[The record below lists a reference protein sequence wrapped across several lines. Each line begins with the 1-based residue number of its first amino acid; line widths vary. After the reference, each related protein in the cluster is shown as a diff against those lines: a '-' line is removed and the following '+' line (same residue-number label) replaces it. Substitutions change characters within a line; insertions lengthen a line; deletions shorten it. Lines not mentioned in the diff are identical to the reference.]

1 MREIKIVLLLLLV
14 FAFASEVTA
23 NENEVERLGGKDRF
37 EVAVN
42 VSKKGWTEAQTVYIV
57 NFLAFADALSAT
69 PLAYQSDAPILL
81 THANSLTGVTKDE
94 LNRLQASKVVL
105 IGGTGSIS
113 HNIVEDLQDMGIR
126 DIHRIGGKDRY
137 DVSANVANYVHSTEQ
152 AVIATGMTFADALS
166 IAPYAARNGYPILLT
181 RKSDIPAPIAHY
193 INDKTITSTIIMGGE
208 GSVGKEVASKL
219 PKPERIGGSDRYAV
233 AANLIKEKNLP
244 SEKAY
249 IATGLSFADALT
261 GSVLAAKE
269 NTPILLTRSDVLPD
283 DTKNIIEEKNISNYL
298 ILGGPASVR
307 EEVLNPYSDAL
318 IIDNQHPIEGYGAKP
333 SYSPGE
339 TIELKVH
346 TLQPTFSIEVKRF
359 GEKESIV
366 FEDAEIK
373 GTKQNYRKYAY
384 KSGADWTTSY
394 SLKVP
399 TDWKSGMYGARIY
412 DDSGKEFYIMFTIRN
427 SSNPKPKLAVLAN
440 TFTWEAYNRWGGGS
454 FYGYKIEDGTGRTNA
469 QILNFQRPNPQ
480 INPYEDS
487 IHLPYAEKFLLS
499 WLEKNGYAYD
509 VISEYDLHHHPEIL
523 QEYETLAL
531 NSHSEYWTTGMYDE
545 FEAFLKKGGNVL
557 NLSAN
562 SIYWKVAVKEN
573 QIEVRKDKGFHT
585 LTKEKGGLWRD
596 LARPESKY
604 LGVAYNHLGYGTYT
618 PYKVEKPNHWIFKN
632 TGLKTGALIGESG
645 INGRGAAGGETDKIT
660 PYTPKNFVRLAKGL
674 NPILGGSDM
683 IYYDT
688 PNGGGVFSVGSLT
701 FTGTLE
707 TDKDI
712 SQMVKNVLNHFNK

>member
-1 MREIKIVLLLLLV
+1 MKKIIIVSLLLFV
-14 FAFASEVTA
+14 FGFSAEVHA
-23 NENEVERLGGKDRF
+23 GENEVERLGGKDRF

-42 VSKKGWTEAQTVYIV
+42 VSQKGWKDSQTVYIV

-81 THANSLTGVTKDE
+81 TQANSLTGVTKDE
-94 LNRLQASKVVL
+94 LNRLHATKVVI

-113 HNIVEDLQDMGIR
+113 QNIVTELQNMGIR

-137 DVSANVANYVHSTEQ
+137 DVSANVANYVQSTDK

-166 IAPYAARNGYPILLT
+166 VAPFAARNGYPILLT
-181 RKSDIPAPIAHY
+181 RKSDIPAPVTGYLNKKAFS
-193 INDKTITSTIIMGGE
+193 STIIMGGE

-219 PKPERIGGSDRYAV
+219 PNPERIGGSDRYAV
-233 AANLIKEKNLP
+233 AANLIREKSLP

-269 NTPILLTRSDVLPD
+269 NTPILLTRPDRLPE
-283 DTKNIIEEKNISNYL
+283 DTKDIIEEKNIRNYL
-298 ILGGPASVR
+298 ILGGPASVS

-318 IIDNQHPIEGYGAKP
+318 VIDNQHSIEGYTTKP

-339 TIELKVH
+339 TIEFKVH
-346 TLQPTFSIEVKRF
+346 TLQPTFSIDVKRL
-359 GEKESIV
+359 GAKDTAV
-366 FEDAEIK
+366 FTDAEIK
-373 GTKQNYRKYAY
+373 GTKQNYRKYSF
-384 KSGADWTTSY
+384 KNGADWSTSY

-399 TDWKSGMYGARIY
+399 GNWKSGMYGARVY
-412 DDSGKEFYIMFTIRN
+412 DASGKEFYIMFTIKN
-427 SSNPKPKLAVLAN
+427 ASSTKPKLAVLAN
-440 TFTWEAYNRWGGGS
+440 TFTWEAYNIWGGAS
-454 FYGYKIEDGTGRTNA
+454 FYGYKVDDGSGRTYG
-469 QILNFQRPNPQ
+469 QTLNFQRPNTAT
-480 INPYEDS
+480 NPYEDS

-499 WLEKNGYAYD
+499 WLEKNGYTYD
-509 VISEYDLHHHPEIL
+509 VISEYDLHHNPGIL
-523 QEYETLAL
+523 QDYETLAL
-531 NSHSEYWTTGMYDE
+531 NSHSEYWTTPMYNG
-545 FEAFLKKGGNVL
+545 FESFVKKGGNVL

-562 SIYWKVAVKEN
+562 SIYWKVAVEGN
-573 QIEVRKDKGFHT
+573 QIEVRKDKGYHT

-596 LARPESKY
+596 LGRPESKY
-604 LGVAYNHLGYGTYT
+604 LGVAYNYLGYGTYK

-632 TGLKTGALIGESG
+632 TGLKTGDLIGESG
-645 INGRGAAGGETDKIT
+645 VNSRGAAGGETDKIT

-674 NPILGGSDM
+674 NPNLGGSDM

-688 PNGGGVFSVGSLT
+688 PSGGGVFSVGSLT

-707 TDKDI
+707 SDKDI